1 MRVGVRARNCRSRE
15 GGLRG
20 YHVVVAGIAG
30 SVACATTMGGY
41 RGERDM
47 HDGHEA
53 GIAGS
58 GSCTTAMRAGI
69 AGAGAGA
76 GGGTV
81 SPLPSSSLRG

>member
-1 MRVGVRARNCRSRE
+1 MRVGVRARE
-15 GGLRG
+15 LQIEGGGLRG

-30 SVACATTMGGY
+30 SVACATAMGGH
-41 RGERDM
+41 RGERGM
-47 HDGHEA
+47 HDDHEA

-58 GSCTTAMRAGI
+58 GSCTTTMRAGI

-76 GGGTV
+76 GGGTM